1 MNRQP
6 ILYLVRGL
14 PGSGK
19 SSFVRHQ
26 LHALTGHFEADM
38 YFRQNLEREYRF
50 DASKLGEAHAWCQEQ
65 TRKSLNMA
73 CDTWV
78 SNTFTTKKELK
89 PYFQIAKETD
99 SVIVVMTMNG
109 NFGSIHNVP
118 EDTINKM
125 KARFEH
131 DISSLYEEMGICK

>member
-1 MNRQP
+1 VNRQP

-19 SSFVRHQ
+19 SSFVRYQ

-38 YFRQNLEREYRF
+38 YFCQNPEREYRF
-50 DASKLGEAHAWCQEQ
+50 DSSKLGEAHAWCQEQ
-65 TRKSLNMA
+65 TRKSLNIG

-89 PYFQIAKETD
+89 PYFQIAHETY
-99 SVIVVMTMNG
+99 SAIVVMTMHG
-109 NFGSIHNVP
+109 NFKSIHNVP
-118 EDTINKM
+118 QDAMDRM
-125 KARFEH
+125 KSRFEY
-131 DISSLYEEMGICK
+131 DISDLYL